1 MSIVDGARTNG
12 RSDVEDVQRL
22 KPNQLGI
29 GTILFMVVAFSA
41 PITAMTGNVPVA
53 VGYGNGWGAPAGFV
67 VATIVLTI
75 FSVGYTVMARYITSA
90 SPFYGY
96 IAHGINKPIGMA
108 SGLLVMCGY
117 MVIEAALVGIFAAFA
132 KTTLS
137 DQLGIDLPWHVYAAF
152 MLGLIAILS
161 YYEINFAARVLA
173 VMLVLE
179 LSILL
184 IMSFAV
190 LFSAGGPDGIPL
202 KSINPVNA
210 FHGNGVASAA
220 VGLGIFMAFWS
231 WIGFEA
237 TAVYGEESRNPRRV
251 IPIATFIAVIGIGV
265 MYTFFSWMAVAGN
278 GLTESVKVAS
288 GSDPF
293 QLFFAPTREYVG
305 TWGIDTFQ
313 WLLLTGSFAC
323 GFAVHNTAARYL
335 YTLGREGFVHRAL
348 GRTHARHGSP
358 HVASF
363 TQTGVATTIV
373 LLFAL
378 FDQDPYLSLFVL
390 GAIFATMA
398 ILIVQTLSSF
408 AVVGY
413 FHVHKRHPENHNL
426 FQTLIAP
433 LAGGIMMIAVVY
445 LLIDNLDA
453 AAGAAA
459 QTLLFD
465 LIPWIV
471 VGIFVFGFFAALYL
485 RSKRPEAY
493 DRIAWIIYRDTAERE
508 DVPAGGTRAVAA
520 VGEMGAGVGPGQAE
534 RPLG

>member
-1 MSIVDGARTNG
+1 MSIVDEARTNG
-12 RSDVEDVQRL
+12 RGDVEDVQRL
-22 KPNQLGI
+22 KPNQLGV

-108 SGLLVMCGY
+108 SGLLWMCGY

-132 KTTLS
+132 KTTLN

-179 LSILL
+179 LSILM
-184 IMSFAV
+184 IMAFAV
-190 LFSAGGPDGIPL
+190 LFSGGGPDGIPF

-251 IPIATFIAVIGIGV
+251 IPIATFIAVVGIGV

-305 TWGIDTFQ
+305 SWGIDTFQ
-313 WLLLTGSFAC
+313 WLLVPGAFPC

-426 FQTLIAP
+426 FQTLVAP
-433 LAGGIMMIAVVY
+433 LAGGIMMIGVVY

-471 VGIFVFGFFAALYL
+471 VGIFVFGFLAALYL
-485 RSKRPEAY
+485 RSARPDAY
-493 DRIAWIIYRDTAERE
+493 DRIAWIIYRDTAERDE
-508 DVPAGGTRAVAA
+508 VGAGETRAIPA
-520 VGEMGAGVGPGQAE
+520 VGQMGSGAGPGQA
-534 RPLG
+534 

>member
-1 MSIVDGARTNG
+1 MSIVDGTRTNG
-12 RSDVEDVQRL
+12 QSDVADVQRL
-22 KPNQLGI
+22 RPNQLGI
-29 GTILFMVVAFSA
+29 PTILFMVVAFSA

-53 VGYGNGWGAPAGFV
+53 VGYGNGWGAPAGFII
-67 VATIVLTI
+67 ATIVLTI

-96 IAHGINKPIGMA
+96 IAHGISKPVGMA

-132 KTTLS
+132 KITLA

-161 YYEINFAARVLA
+161 YFEINFAARVLA

-179 LSILL
+179 LSILVL
-184 IMSFAV
+184 MSFAV
-190 LFSAGGPDGIPL
+190 LFSGGGPDGVPL
-202 KSINPVNA
+202 EAISPVNA
-210 FHGNGVASAA
+210 FEGNGVASAA
-220 VGLGIFMAFWS
+220 VGLGLFMAFWS

-278 GLTESVKVAS
+278 GLTQSVQLSS
-288 GSDPF
+288 GDDPF
-293 QLFFAPTREYVG
+293 QLFFAPTREYLG
-305 TWGIDTFQ
+305 AWGIDVFQ

-335 YTLGREGFVHRAL
+335 YTLGREGFIHRAL
-348 GRTHARHGSP
+348 GRTQRKHGSP

-363 TQTGVATTIV
+363 AQTGVATTIV

-378 FDQDPYLSLFVL
+378 FDEDPYLSLFVL
-390 GAIFATMA
+390 GAIFATMS

-408 AVVGY
+408 AVIGY
-413 FHVHKRHPENHNL
+413 FHVHKRHPENHHIL
-426 FQTLIAP
+426 QTLVAP
-433 LAGGIMMIAVVY
+433 LVGGIAMIAVVY
-445 LLIDNLDA
+445 LLVDNLDA

-459 QTLLFD
+459 ETLVFD

-471 VGIFVFGFFAALYL
+471 VGIFVFGFLAALYL
-485 RSKRPEAY
+485 RSAKPEAY
-493 DRIAWIIYRDTAERE
+493 DRIAWIIYRDTAERDGVGAAE
-508 DVPAGGTRAVAA
+508 TRAAPA
-520 VGEMGAGVGPGQAE
+520 VGEMGAGAGPGRAE
-534 RPLG
+534 RPLR